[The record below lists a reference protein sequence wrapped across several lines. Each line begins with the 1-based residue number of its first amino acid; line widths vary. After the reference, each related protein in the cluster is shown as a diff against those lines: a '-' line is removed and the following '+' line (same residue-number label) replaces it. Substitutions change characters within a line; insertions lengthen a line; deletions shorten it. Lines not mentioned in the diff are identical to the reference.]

1 VLREILAGELA
12 RLSGRRELLLLLE
25 AAELAEALLLGLVRV
40 LAAVPEL
47 LLAGVGL
54 PVGAR
59 HAERRLTLLAEL
71 LRRLTQVLPE
81 ARLGLL
87 PVRTGLLLRRLPEL
101 LVTVRRDRTRRLHL
115 PETRLPLLTEVLLRR
130 LPEVLLI
137 MGRDR

>member
-1 VLREILAGELA
+1 
-12 RLSGRRELLLLLE
+12 
-25 AAELAEALLLGLVRV
+25 
-40 LAAVPEL
+40 L

-87 PVRTGLLLRRLPEL
+87 PLLTEVLLRRLAEVL
-101 LVTVRRDRTRRLHL
+101 LTVRRDRTRRLLL
-115 PETRLPLLTEVLLRR
+115 PETRVRLLSEVGLRR
-130 LPEVLLI
+130 LPEALEPKV
-137 MGRDR
+137 RAEAA